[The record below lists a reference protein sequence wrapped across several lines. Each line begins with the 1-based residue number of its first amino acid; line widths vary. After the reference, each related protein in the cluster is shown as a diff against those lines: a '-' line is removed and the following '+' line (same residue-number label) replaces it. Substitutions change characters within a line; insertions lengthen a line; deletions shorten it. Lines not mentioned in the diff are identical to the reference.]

1 MPVSGDLVATARAY
15 LDLGGDVAAAT
26 AALGIHRQ
34 TLYYRLRKIKEVTGM
49 SISSGTDRLE
59 LHAGL
64 RLAGLIRHM
73 GEVTGG
79 R

>member
-1 MPVSGDLVATARAY
+1 
-15 LDLGGDVAAAT
+15 
-26 AALGIHRQ
+26 
-34 TLYYRLRKIKEVTGM
+34 M